1 MLETAFF
8 LTIPTYEKLWISNFK
23 CTKGYMIIKTTFV
36 GEFPGD
42 SVAKA
47 LYFQCRESGLD
58 PWSGN

>member
-23 CTKGYMIIKTTFV
+23 CKKGHMIIKTTFV
-36 GEFPGD
+36 EDFPGD

-47 LYFQCRESGLD
+47 LHFQCRGSGLD